1 MERYLAQLIEDI
13 RKATWNEKPPHDLWI
28 ESEADPDD
36 ELELEDMS
44 YVEKY
49 LYGEKES
56 ISTITGIETQFLP
69 PPEKVSKKQM
79 ELLSNE
85 FE

>member
-1 MERYLAQLIEDI
+1 MERYIVQLIEDI
-13 RKATWNEKPPHDLWI
+13 RKATWNEKPPHELWV
-28 ESEADPDD
+28 ESKADPDN

-56 ISTITGIETQFLP
+56 ISLITGIETQYLP
-69 PPEKVSKKQM
+69 PPKSFRKNKR
-79 ELLSNE
+79 SY
-85 FE
+85 